1 MKLIYQP
8 AKLSHRMSLFDML
21 ALGRRATSARGKLP
35 SGDMSGGKMRHPIFV
50 VALLLASTPASAR
63 TPTSDVILDQANHYT
78 VKIRRVASIGLS
90 EDEGTSA
97 SATGFLVDRTRG
109 WILTNAHVASRSPA
123 TITVSFK
130 GHKYVP
136 ARRVFVDRLT
146 DVAVLEIDK
155 GAIPAD
161 AVTADLECIQPPRV
175 GNPVA
180 IFGHPGDLS
189 YTATRGIIS
198 SVSWV
203 FPTEI
208 IQSDATIN
216 GGNSG
221 GPLIDLSTGKIV
233 GIAAA
238 SYRDTDDDHSTAVS
252 FSEPIRPVCQILDLL
267 KAGRDA
273 RYRQLPAAYATAEDD
288 DRPIVATVF
297 DQASGLKIGDRVVGI
312 NGRKDIRNSSDLAN
326 RLRGADGLV
335 DVIVDREGVEVTLKA
350 ATFVMPEVTDNR
362 SIEFS
367 GLVISNQ
374 WKLDSAE
381 FQHEGY
387 PVIDF
392 VLPGSPA
399 EMTKAY
405 PSYHLVAINNRTITD
420 LEKLYEFLSSL
431 PAEDEVS
438 LVLKA
443 TTSAD
448 QFYRQYH
455 LVTLPRGKPRWL
467 KASQSADD

>member
-1 MKLIYQP
+1 MK
-8 AKLSHRMSLFDML
+8 
-21 ALGRRATSARGKLP
+21 
-35 SGDMSGGKMRHPIFV
+35 HPIFV
-50 VALLLASTPASAR
+50 AAVLLASSPVCAR
-63 TPTSDVILDQANHYT
+63 TPTADVILDQANHYT
-78 VKIRRVASIGLS
+78 VKIRLVTSIGFG
-90 EDEGTSA
+90 EDDGTSA

-130 GHKYVP
+130 GQKYVP

-180 IFGHPGDLS
+180 IFGHPGELS

-252 FSEPIRPVCQILDLL
+252 FSEPVRPICQILYLW
-267 KAGRDA
+267 
-273 RYRQLPAAYATAEDD
+273 
-288 DRPIVATVF
+288 
-297 DQASGLKIGDRVVGI
+297 IGVQKG
-312 NGRKDIRNSSDLAN
+312 
-326 RLRGADGLV
+326 
-335 DVIVDREGVEVTLKA
+335 
-350 ATFVMPEVTDNR
+350 
-362 SIEFS
+362 
-367 GLVISNQ
+367 
-374 WKLDSAE
+374 
-381 FQHEGY
+381 
-387 PVIDF
+387 
-392 VLPGSPA
+392 
-399 EMTKAY
+399 
-405 PSYHLVAINNRTITD
+405 
-420 LEKLYEFLSSL
+420 
-431 PAEDEVS
+431 
-438 LVLKA
+438 
-443 TTSAD
+443 
-448 QFYRQYH
+448 
-455 LVTLPRGKPRWL
+455 PR
-467 KASQSADD
+467 

>member
-1 MKLIYQP
+1 MKH
-8 AKLSHRMSLFDML
+8 S
-21 ALGRRATSARGKLP
+21 
-35 SGDMSGGKMRHPIFV
+35 IFV
-50 VALLLASTPASAR
+50 AALLLASSPVSAR
-63 TPTSDVILDQANHYT
+63 TPTADVILDQANHYT
-78 VKIRRVASIGLS
+78 VKVRRAGSVGLS
-90 EDEGTSA
+90 QDEGTSA
-97 SATGFLVDRTRG
+97 NATGFLVDRTRG

-123 TITVSFK
+123 TLSVSFK
-130 GHKYVP
+130 GHKYIP

-155 GAIPAD
+155 DAIPTD
-161 AVTADLECIQPPRV
+161 AVTADLDCSQPPRV

-180 IFGHPGDLS
+180 IFGHPGALS

-198 SVSWV
+198 SVTWI
-203 FPTEI
+203 FPTEF

-233 GIAAA
+233 GIASA
-238 SYRDTDDDHSTAVS
+238 SYRDTDDEHSTAVS

-273 RYRQLPAAYATAEDD
+273 RFRQLPAAYATAEDD
-288 DRPIVATVF
+288 DRPIVANVF
-297 DQASGLKIGDRVVGI
+297 DQTSGLKVGDRIIAV
-312 NGRKDIRNSSDLAN
+312 NGRRGIRNTSDLAV
-326 RLRGADGLV
+326 RLRGTDGSV
-335 DVIVDREGVEVTLKA
+335 DLIVDREGQEVALKSS
-350 ATFVMPEVTDNR
+350 TFVMPEITDNR

-367 GLVISNQ
+367 GLVISDQ
-374 WKLDSAE
+374 WKLDRAE
-381 FQHEGY
+381 FQHEAY

-399 EMTKAY
+399 EMTRAY
-405 PSYHLVAINNRTITD
+405 PSAHLVAVNNQTITD
-420 LEKLYEFLSSL
+420 LDELYDFLSSL
-431 PAEDEVS
+431 PAEGEVN
-438 LVLKA
+438 LILKA

-467 KASQSADD
+467 KASQDADD

>member
-1 MKLIYQP
+1 MK
-8 AKLSHRMSLFDML
+8 
-21 ALGRRATSARGKLP
+21 
-35 SGDMSGGKMRHPIFV
+35 HPILV
-50 VALLLASTPASAR
+50 AALLMASTPTSGQ
-63 TPTSDVILDQANHYT
+63 TPTPDVILDQASHYT

-130 GHKYVP
+130 GQKYVP

-155 GAIPAD
+155 SAIPAD
-161 AVTADLECIQPPRV
+161 AVTAELECSQPPRV
-175 GNPVA
+175 GNSVA
-180 IFGHPGDLS
+180 IFGHPGELS

-238 SYRDTDDDHSTAVS
+238 SYRDTYDDHSTAVS

-273 RYRQLPAAYATAEDD
+273 RYRQLPAAYATTEDD
-288 DRPIVATVF
+288 DRPIIATVF
-297 DQASGLKIGDRVVGI
+297 DKASGLKVGDRVVAI
-312 NGRKDIRNSSDLAN
+312 NGHNEIRNTSDLAN
-326 RLRGADGLV
+326 RLRGTNGLV
-335 DVIVDREGVEVTLKA
+335 DVIVDRGGLEVTLRA
-350 ATFVMPEVTDNR
+350 ATFAMPEVTDNR
-362 SIEFS
+362 SVEFS

-392 VLPGSPA
+392 VLPGSHA
-399 EMTKAY
+399 EMTRAY
-405 PSYHLVAINNRTITD
+405 PSYHLAAVNSRTITD
-420 LEKLYEFLSSL
+420 LDKLYDFLSSL
-431 PAEDEVS
+431 PPEDEVS
-438 LVLKA
+438 LILKA
-443 TTSAD
+443 TTSAN

-455 LVTLPRGKPRWL
+455 LVILPWSTPRWV
-467 KASQSADD
+467 KASQSADE

>member
-1 MKLIYQP
+1 MK
-8 AKLSHRMSLFDML
+8 
-21 ALGRRATSARGKLP
+21 
-35 SGDMSGGKMRHPIFV
+35 HPIFV
-50 VALLLASTPASAR
+50 AALLLVSSPACAR
-63 TPTSDVILDQANHYT
+63 TPTADVILDQANHYT
-78 VKIRRVASIGLS
+78 VKIRRVTSIGLG
-90 EDEGTSA
+90 EDDGTSA

-146 DVAVLEIDK
+146 DVAILEIDK

-180 IFGHPGDLS
+180 IFGHPGELS

-252 FSEPIRPVCQILDLL
+252 FSEPVRPICQILDLL

-297 DQASGLKIGDRVVGI
+297 DEASGLKVGDRVIGI
-312 NGRKDIRNSSDLAN
+312 NGHRDIRNSSDLAN
-326 RLRGADGLV
+326 RLRGASGLA
-335 DVIVDREGVEVTLKA
+335 DVIVDRGGLEVTLKA
-350 ATFVMPEVTDNR
+350 ATFAMPEVTDNR

-381 FQHEGY
+381 FQHEAY
-387 PVIDF
+387 AVIDF

-399 EMTKAY
+399 EMTKAH
-405 PSYHLVAINNRTITD
+405 PSYHLVAVNNQKFSD
-420 LEKLYEFLSSL
+420 LSKLLDYLSRL
-431 PAEDEVS
+431 PIDHEVS
-438 LVLKA
+438 LLLKA
-443 TTSAD
+443 TSSAS

-467 KASQSADD
+467 KASQPGHLH

>member
-1 MKLIYQP
+1 M
-8 AKLSHRMSLFDML
+8 
-21 ALGRRATSARGKLP
+21 RRWAT
-35 SGDMSGGKMRHPIFV
+35 GDTLGGKVKHPIFV
-50 VALLLASTPASAR
+50 AAVLLASSPVCAR
-63 TPTSDVILDQANHYT
+63 TPTADVILDQANHYT
-78 VKIRRVASIGLS
+78 VKIRRVTSIGLG
-90 EDEGTSA
+90 EDDGTSA

-130 GHKYVP
+130 RHKYVP

-180 IFGHPGDLS
+180 IFGHPGELS

-252 FSEPIRPVCQILDLL
+252 FSEPVRPICQILDLL

-297 DQASGLKIGDRVVGI
+297 DQASGLKVGDRVIGI
-312 NGRKDIRNSSDLAN
+312 NGHRDIRNSSDLAN
-326 RLRGADGLV
+326 RLRGTDGLA
-335 DVIVDREGVEVTLKA
+335 DVIVDREGLEVTLKA
-350 ATFVMPEVTDNR
+350 ATFAMPEVTDNR

-381 FQHEGY
+381 FQHEAY

-392 VLPGSPA
+392 VLSGSPA
-399 EMTKAY
+399 EMTKAH
-405 PSYHLVAINNRTITD
+405 PSYHLVAVNNQKISD
-420 LEKLYEFLSSL
+420 LDKLFDFLSSL
-431 PAEDEVS
+431 PIDHEVS
-438 LVLKA
+438 LILKA
-443 TTSAD
+443 TSSAG

-467 KASQSADD
+467 KASQPIVD

>member
-1 MKLIYQP
+1 MP
-8 AKLSHRMSLFDML
+8 
-21 ALGRRATSARGKLP
+21 GWATGNS
-35 SGDMSGGKMRHPIFV
+35 SGGKVKHPIFV
-50 VALLLASTPASAR
+50 AAVLLASSPVCAR
-63 TPTSDVILDQANHYT
+63 TPTADVILDQANHYT
-78 VKIRRVASIGLS
+78 VKIRRVGSIGLN
-90 EDEGTSA
+90 EDDGASA
-97 SATGFLVDRTRG
+97 RATGFLVDRTRG

-130 GHKYVP
+130 GSKYVS
-136 ARRVFVDRLT
+136 ARRVFVDRLI

-155 GAIPAD
+155 GEIPAD

-180 IFGHPGDLS
+180 IFGHPGELS

-238 SYRDTDDDHSTAVS
+238 SYRDTNDDHSTAVS

-297 DQASGLKIGDRVVGI
+297 DQTSGLKVGDRVAGI
-312 NGRKDIRNSSDLAN
+312 NGYKDIRNTSELAN
-326 RLRGADGLV
+326 RLRGTDGLV
-335 DVIVDREGVEVTLKA
+335 DVIVDRKGLEVPFKA
-350 ATFVMPEVTDNR
+350 ATFVMPDGTDHR

-381 FQHEGY
+381 FRHEGY

-405 PSYHLVAINNRTITD
+405 PSYHLVAVNNQNIPD
-420 LEKLYEFLSSL
+420 LDKLFEFLSSL
-431 PAEDEVS
+431 PIDQEVN
-438 LVLKA
+438 LILKA
-443 TTSAD
+443 ASTAGK
-448 QFYRQYH
+448 FYRQYH
-455 LVTLPRGKPRWL
+455 FVTLPRGKPRWL
-467 KASQSADD
+467 KASQPVDD

>member
-1 MKLIYQP
+1 MKY
-8 AKLSHRMSLFDML
+8 
-21 ALGRRATSARGKLP
+21 T
-35 SGDMSGGKMRHPIFV
+35 IFAA
-50 VALLLASTPASAR
+50 ALLIAWVSASAQ
-63 TPTSDVILDQANHYT
+63 TPSADVILDQANHYT

-97 SATGFLVDRTRG
+97 SATGFLVDRSRG
-109 WILTNAHVASRSPA
+109 WVLTNAHVASRSPA
-123 TITVSFK
+123 TITLSFK
-130 GHKYVP
+130 GHKYVA
-136 ARRVFVDRLT
+136 ARRIFVDRLT

-155 GAIPAD
+155 NAIPAA
-161 AVTADLECIQPPRV
+161 AVTADLECSQSPRV

-180 IFGHPGDLS
+180 IFGHPGELS

-238 SYRDTDDDHSTAVS
+238 SYRNTDDDHSTAVS
-252 FSEPIRPVCQILDLL
+252 FSTPIRPVCKILDLL

-297 DQASGLKIGDRVVGI
+297 DKSSGLEVGDRVVGI
-312 NGRKDIRNSSDLAN
+312 NGYKDIRNTSDLAN
-326 RLRGADGLV
+326 RLRGTDGLV
-335 DVIVDREGVEVTLKA
+335 DVIVDREGVEVTLKTVA
-350 ATFVMPEVTDNR
+350 YAMPEVTDNR

-367 GLVISNQ
+367 GLVISSQ

-405 PSYHLVAINNRTITD
+405 PSYHLVAVNNRTITE
-420 LEKLYEFLSSL
+420 LEKLYDFLSSL

-438 LVLKA
+438 LILKA